1 MGAVTDN
8 LTWTDLKEYI
18 KRRMRIEIDVE
29 DTDLEQD
36 FDAAKGLADEYLN
49 NPFER
54 LVPTVYVSGVE
65 VGDAVA
71 ISTGEVRV
79 LSSGLIAERYLATG
93 SSGSLTAHG
102 EGLAV
107 FTAATSK
114 NEDKREFAVGE
125 DDSETADNL
134 CELVNS
140 TTLGGSYQAVGVKG
154 VKATNEE
161 GVITLECRYPNVDEI
176 TVTSSS
182 EVRLLVR
189 QVLTFEGIPDVVQ
202 MWIAQFMLRNYENPQ
217 ALLQEK
223 DGRGSRMWTSMK
235 SEESGMTPNFSLIA
249 HLRLLP
255 GL

>member
-1 MGAVTDN
+1 MGAITDN
-8 LTWTDLKEYI
+8 LTWTDLQEYI
-18 KRRMRIEIDVE
+18 KRRMRIEIDTE

-36 FDAAKGLADEYLN
+36 FDAAKGFADEYLN
-49 NPFER
+49 NPFEK
-54 LVPTVYVSGVE
+54 LVPTIYVVGVE

-71 ISTGEVRV
+71 ISN
-79 LSSGLIAERYLATG
+79 
-93 SSGSLTAHG
+93 G

-107 FTAATSK
+107 FTAAAAK
-114 NEDKREFAVGE
+114 DEDEREFAIGE

-134 CELVNS
+134 CELINS
-140 TTLGGSYQAVGVKG
+140 TTLGGSYEAVGVKG
-154 VKATNEE
+154 VKATNTD

-176 TVTSSS
+176 TATSSS

-189 QVLTFEGIPDVVQ
+189 QVLTFEGIPDVVK

-235 SEESGMTPNFSLIA
+235 SEESGMTPNFSLIS